1 MYEKRKFY
9 LFIDQKKVPK
19 TKKNWTKKKLKNVK
33 NGTGNVR
40 FIRCKKKER
49 RKKGV
54 TCDVK
59 KA

>member
-1 MYEKRKFY
+1 M
-9 LFIDQKKVPK
+9 DQKKI
-19 TKKNWTKKKLKNVK
+19 KNVK

-40 FIRCKKKER
+40 FIRCKKKR